1 MIMADNKVTKTAK
14 NLTHSIRETSQTIAD
29 KALADQERTLH
40 FAQDLFLNGIE
51 VLKSQAEDTSNLVH
65 TLMEQP
71 QKQQENIQAIAQTA
85 LATQERSV
93 KFAQNAYSNGVEVLN
108 HQVESTRSLAQELV
122 GQSKHQVE
130 QVQSLAQESW
140 NVYMQ
145 LWFSP
150 IAYYKRTMDEYAEA
164 VSK

>member
-1 MIMADNKVTKTAK
+1 MADNKVTEAAW
-14 NLTHSIRETSQTIAD
+14 NLTRSIRETSQTIAD
-29 KALADQERTLH
+29 NAIAAQERNVR
-40 FAQDLFLNGIE
+40 FAQNVFLNGIE
-51 VLKSQAEDTSNLVH
+51 VLKSQAEDTSNLVR
-65 TLMEQP
+65 TLVEQP

-85 LATQERSV
+85 LAAQERTV

-108 HQVESTRSLAQELV
+108 HQVESSRTLAQELV
-122 GQSKHQVE
+122 GHSKQQVE

-150 IAYYKRTMDEYAEA
+150 IAYYKRTMDEYAEM